1 MPKSLYLD
9 NTFLSIA
16 LLNTSFVP
24 PTVVYVALFTVTP
37 GPSGGGTEVAGGGY
51 GRQIASFTAPS
62 SGSTANVAD
71 IFFPIATAPWGT
83 IVAFALFDASSGGNM
98 LYFGNLSTSR
108 SIMTSDQ
115 LKFPAS
121 QLIATES

>member
-24 PTVVYVALFTVTP
+24 PTVVWVALFTVTP

-51 GRQIASFTAPS
+51 GRQIVTFTAPS
-62 SGSTANVAD
+62 GGSTSNTAAVV
-71 IFFPIATAPWGT
+71 FPIATAAWGT
-83 IVAFALFDASSGGNM
+83 ITAFALFDASSGGNL

-108 SIMTSDQ
+108 SIMINDQ
-115 LKFPAS
+115 LQFPIG
-121 QLIATES
+121 QLIATEA